1 LRRCGLDNCIEMV
14 RHSPDRGI
22 WVPIASTERARW
34 LATNILPLEPQLRS
48 WLRRVTPP
56 GLEVDDLIQ
65 ESYAKLA
72 GLPADSQIVHP
83 KAYLFQI
90 AKRLISAYI
99 RHSTVISIETMAETA
114 QLFVSEVAFTPER
127 ILSGRQELERLYDA
141 IARLPGPCR
150 TVFVMRK
157 FDDMPQKAIAAELRI
172 SENTVE
178 KLMSRS
184 LRMIVEYLQL
194 REQHGEKDDV
204 GLAPVESKGQ
214 RGA

>member
-1 LRRCGLDNCIEMV
+1 
-14 RHSPDRGI
+14 
-22 WVPIASTERARW
+22 VPTISTERARW
-34 LATNILPLEPQLRS
+34 LAANILPLESQLRA

-65 ESYAKLA
+65 EAYAKLA
-72 GLPADSQIVHP
+72 SLPADSHIAHP
-83 KAYLFQI
+83 KAYLYQI
-90 AKRLISAYI
+90 TKRLISDYI
-99 RHSTVISIETMAETA
+99 RHSTVISIETMTETT

-127 ILSGRQELERLYDA
+127 IVSGREELERLYDA

-178 KLMSRS
+178 KRMSRA

-194 REQHGEKDDV
+194 REQRGESD
-204 GLAPVESKGQ
+204 GRLAFVASKGQ

>member
-1 LRRCGLDNCIEMV
+1 M
-14 RHSPDRGI
+14 
-22 WVPIASTERARW
+22 PIVSTERARW
-34 LATNILPLEPQLRS
+34 LAVNILPLEPQLRA

-65 ESYAKLA
+65 DAYAKLA
-72 GLPADSQIVHP
+72 SLPTDLQIVHP

-90 AKRLISAYI
+90 AKRLISGYI

-114 QLFVSEVAFTPER
+114 QLFSEVAFTPER

-157 FDDMPQKAIAAELRI
+157 FDDMPQKAIAVELRI

-178 KLMSRS
+178 KRMARA

-194 REQHGEKDDV
+194 QEPCGESERLVPADTR
-204 GLAPVESKGQ
+204 SQ
-214 RGA
+214 RDA

>member
-1 LRRCGLDNCIEMV
+1 MEMV
-14 RHSPDRGI
+14 KHWSDREF
-22 WVPIASTERARW
+22 WVPIVSTQRARW
-34 LATNILPLEPQLRS
+34 LAANILPLEPQLRA

-65 ESYAKLA
+65 EAYAKLA
-72 GLPADSQIVHP
+72 SLPADSQIVHP

-90 AKRLISAYI
+90 AKRLISDHI

-114 QLFVSEVAFTPER
+114 QLFASEVAFTPER

-157 FDDMPQKAIAAELRI
+157 FDDVPQKVIAAELRI

-178 KLMSRS
+178 KRMSRA

-194 REQHGEKDDV
+194 RERRGENDV
-204 GLAPVESKGQ
+204 RLAPGESKGQ
-214 RGA
+214 HGA

>member
-1 LRRCGLDNCIEMV
+1 MEMV
-14 RHSPDRGI
+14 RHLPDGGI

-34 LATNILPLEPQLRS
+34 LAVNILPLEPQLRS

-72 GLPADSQIVHP
+72 SLPADSQIVHP

-99 RHSTVISIETMAETA
+99 RHSTVISIETMTETA
-114 QLFVSEVAFTPER
+114 QLFASEVAFTPER

-141 IARLPGPCR
+141 IARLPGRCR

-178 KLMSRS
+178 KLISRA
-184 LRMIVEYLQL
+184 LRMIVEYLQQ
-194 REQHGEKDDV
+194 REQHGENDV
-204 GLAPVESKGQ
+204 RLASVESKGH